1 MHVCKDILTQATTQM
16 NLANITP
23 TEIKDKYC
31 MIPFCEVLRAVK
43 VAGTR
48 GIVVVTRDFKG
59 VG

>member
-1 MHVCKDILTQATTQM
+1 M

-31 MIPFCEVLRAVK
+31 MIPFCEALRAVK